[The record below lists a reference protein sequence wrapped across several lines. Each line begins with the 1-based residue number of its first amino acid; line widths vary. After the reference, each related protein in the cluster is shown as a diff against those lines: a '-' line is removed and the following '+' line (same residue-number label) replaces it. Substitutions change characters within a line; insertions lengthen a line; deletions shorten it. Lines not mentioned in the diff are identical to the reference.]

1 MVHIKTK
8 LIRPYQFL
16 PKEITINT
24 LKTACNFA
32 AHEILITKGEKIS
45 LKGWWNAA
53 TECRKRYIK
62 ENGSPNPSA
71 YAKAAGKVAS
81 DNTEATI
88 RQYVSAV
95 LTAQDMGYT
104 IDEFKGIDHLRATVR
119 NAGQRK
125 AEVKEETK
133 SVRFSRERKEQ
144 AATALRKAGFTDREV
159 ASLLAFG
166 ALGSK

>member
-24 LKTACNFA
+24 LKTACDFA
-32 AHEILITKGEKIS
+32 AHEILITKGEKIA
-45 LKGWWNAA
+45 LKGWWKAGN
-53 TECRKRYIK
+53 ECRKRFTK
-62 ENGSPNPSA
+62 ENGAPNPTA
-71 YAKAAGKVAS
+71 YAKAAGKVAN

-88 RQYVSAV
+88 RQYVGAIIS
-95 LTAQDMGYT
+95 AQDMGYT

-119 NAGQRK
+119 GAGQRK